1 MDTVE
6 NMLTHTIP
14 NTEKDAYQR
23 LKITGNLPTP
33 SEKARR
39 IYHLANDRMT
49 AIDDLAEVILS
60 DPAISAALVKMANS
74 VYYRSLTA
82 ITSVDRAIV
91 RLGFKMVRTISLGL
105 SLIARHRQGACR
117 AFDYEKFWAE
127 TLIRA
132 VVARDLAAI
141 KCENDGIHSKLD
153 PDEAFTI
160 GLFCQI
166 GRLALAA
173 AVPHEYEQL
182 LIQTGPDQQQL
193 LLEREKKSFGLNHNE
208 LAADMMADWHLPPSY
223 CLAVRFQK
231 SPDCA
236 RRLQP
241 DSPEEAILD
250 ILDQQDWYLHM
261 LKFTGTMSSILMQPQ
276 IRLSKTVLDHAVGQA
291 DHLGLAPSRFAR
303 EYDSIT
309 SEWEEISAI
318 LEIKTT
324 ETLPWDQ
331 MYRQACI

>member
-6 NMLTHTIP
+6 NMLTYTIP
-14 NTEKDAYQR
+14 DSEKNAYQR
-23 LKITGNLPTP
+23 LKETGNLPTP

-39 IYHLANDRMT
+39 IYQLASDRLT

-105 SLIARHRQGACR
+105 SLIARHRKGTCR
-117 AFDYEKFWAE
+117 AFDYEKFWSE
-127 TLIRA
+127 TLIQA

-141 KCENDGIHSKLD
+141 KCENDGINSKLD

-193 LLEREKKSFGLNHNE
+193 LLEREKESFGLNHNE

-231 SPDCA
+231 SPDCV
-236 RRLQP
+236 RSLQP
-241 DSPEEAILD
+241 DSPEELIFD

-261 LKFTGTMSSILMQPQ
+261 LKFTGTMSAILMQPQ
-276 IRLSKTVLDHAVGQA
+276 IRLSKAVLDHAVGQA
-291 DHLGLAPSRFAR
+291 GHLGLAPSRFAR

-309 SEWEEISAI
+309 NEWEEISAI
-318 LEIKTT
+318 LEIKST
-324 ETLPWDQ
+324 ETLSWNQ

>member
-6 NMLTHTIP
+6 NMLTYTIP
-14 NTEKDAYQR
+14 DSEKNAYQR
-23 LKITGNLPTP
+23 LKETGNLPTP

-39 IYHLANDRMT
+39 IYQLANDRLT

-105 SLIARHRQGACR
+105 SLIARHRKGTCR
-117 AFDYEKFWAE
+117 AFDYEKFWSE
-127 TLIRA
+127 TLIQA

-141 KCENDGIHSKLD
+141 KCENDGINSKLD

-182 LIQTGPDQQQL
+182 LMQTGPDQQQL
-193 LLEREKKSFGLNHNE
+193 LLEREKEAFGLNHNE

-231 SPDCA
+231 SPDCV
-236 RRLQP
+236 RSLQP
-241 DSPEEAILD
+241 DSPEELIFD

-261 LKFTGTMSSILMQPQ
+261 LKFTGTMSAILMQPQ
-276 IRLSKTVLDHAVGQA
+276 IRLSKAVLDHAVGQA
-291 DHLGLAPSRFAR
+291 GHLGLAPSRFAR

-309 SEWEEISAI
+309 NEWEEISAI
-318 LEIKTT
+318 LEIKST
-324 ETLPWDQ
+324 ETLSWNQ

>member
-14 NTEKDAYQR
+14 DSEKDAYQR
-23 LKITGNLPTP
+23 LKETGSLPTP

-39 IYHLANDRMT
+39 IYQLANDRLT

-105 SLIARHRQGACR
+105 SLIARHRKGTCR
-117 AFDYEKFWAE
+117 AFDYENFWAE
-127 TLIRA
+127 TMIRA

-141 KCENDGIHSKLD
+141 KCETDGINSKLD
-153 PDEAFTI
+153 PDEAFTV

-193 LLEREKKSFGLNHNE
+193 LLEREKEAFGLNHNE

-236 RRLQP
+236 KRLQP
-241 DSPEEAILD
+241 DSPEELILD
-250 ILDQQDWYLHM
+250 LLDQQDWYLHM
-261 LKFTGTMSSILMQPQ
+261 LKFTGTMSAILMQPQ
-276 IRLSKTVLDHAVGQA
+276 IRLSKAVLDHAVGQA

>member
-6 NMLTHTIP
+6 NMLTDTIP
-14 NTEKDAYQR
+14 NSEKDAYQR
-23 LKITGNLPTP
+23 LKETGNLPTP

-39 IYHLANDRMT
+39 IYQLANDRLT

-105 SLIARHRQGACR
+105 SLIARHRKGACP
-117 AFDYEKFWAE
+117 AFDYEKFWSE

-141 KCENDGIHSKLD
+141 KCENDGINSKLD

-182 LIQTGPDQQQL
+182 LMQTGPDQQQL
-193 LLEREKKSFGLNHNE
+193 LLEREKEAFGLNHNE

-223 CLAVRFQK
+223 CLAVRCQK
-231 SPDCA
+231 SPDHV

-241 DSPEEAILD
+241 DSTEEIILD
-250 ILDQQDWYLHM
+250 LLDQQDWYLHM
-261 LKFTGTMSSILMQPQ
+261 LKFTGTMSAILMQPQ
-276 IRLSKTVLDHAVGQA
+276 IRLSKAVLDHAVGQA
-291 DHLGLAPSRFAR
+291 GHLGLAPSRFAR

-309 SEWEEISAI
+309 NEWEEISAI
-318 LEIKTT
+318 LEIKST
-324 ETLPWDQ
+324 ETLSWNQ